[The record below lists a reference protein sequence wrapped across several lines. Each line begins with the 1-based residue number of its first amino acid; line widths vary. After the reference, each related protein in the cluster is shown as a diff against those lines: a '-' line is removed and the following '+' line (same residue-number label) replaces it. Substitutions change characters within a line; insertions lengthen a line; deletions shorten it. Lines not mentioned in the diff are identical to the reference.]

1 MGIPE
6 EDLNPYRHAYG
17 DYTHYSPNLQYRF
30 EWTPFT
36 PAIRA
41 WQNAEQYL
49 KTALD
54 NLADARK
61 LPGFALNGL
70 ADEHAQMMQTLGVL
84 AEDAGACHVEAG
96 KVVKV
101 LEVANTD
108 YANASEASLAEYQAL
123 VAVIDQAR
131 AGRGLVRTGE
141 DRTEARGEQQRDHD
155 IFPFDGKK

>member
-6 EDLNPYRHAYG
+6 EDLNPHRHAYG
-17 DYTHYSPNLQYRF
+17 DYTHYNQGFTYRF

-36 PAIRA
+36 PAIQA
-41 WQNAEQYL
+41 WQNAEYYL
-49 KTALD
+49 KAALD
-54 NLADARK
+54 NLADAQK

-70 ADEHAQMMQTLGVL
+70 ADEHVQMMAVLKVL
-84 AEDAGACHVEAG
+84 AEDTQACHVEAG

-108 YANASEASLAEYQAL
+108 YANSNEASLAEYQKL
-123 VAVIDQAR
+123 MGVID
-131 AGRGLVRTGE
+131 GVRTTQGGTRRGQ
-141 DRTEARGEQQRDHD
+141 DTTEAGAEAQRDKD